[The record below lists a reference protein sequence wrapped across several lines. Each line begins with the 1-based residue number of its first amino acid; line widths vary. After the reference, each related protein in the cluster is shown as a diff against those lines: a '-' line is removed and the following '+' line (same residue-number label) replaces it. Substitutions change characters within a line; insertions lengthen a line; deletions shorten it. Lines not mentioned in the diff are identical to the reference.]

1 MAEIGSALSQPPIT
15 LINTAGA
22 LTQKHFQKTLVDS
35 VFKPS
40 PMFWRLTRLGRKFTG
55 GSLVWP
61 LINQEELTG
70 GAYWGAQLLSTDVT
84 DSIQPAELQWKAYQ
98 QLIAIPVLDAVLNQG
113 MQAVA
118 NLVRSKEEVAF
129 GSLLQKLNRAVQR
142 IAPQNTAIDLDGVPI
157 ALADTGAYA
166 GVPIQSNAVTGF
178 VWRTNGGNGVTAAP
192 AGGITLPNL
201 QTDYGRATYGNE
213 EPTLIATTQAGYN
226 TYWGLLTNNQRFIED
241 EETTRGGFRNL
252 MFNRAVVLHDQF
264 VPSGELQMYT
274 EKYVRPVF
282 HPFDHFRIDPFI
294 QPTNQRV
301 IVSHVWLTMNLQFLS
316 LRQHAR
322 QTGLANA

>member
-1 MAEIGSALSQPPIT
+1 
-15 LINTAGA
+15 
-22 LTQKHFQKTLVDS
+22 
-35 VFKPS
+35 
-40 PMFWRLTRLGRKFTG
+40 
-55 GSLVWP
+55 
-61 LINQEELTG
+61 
-70 GAYWGAQLLSTDVT
+70 
-84 DSIQPAELQWKAYQ
+84 
-98 QLIAIPVLDAVLNQG
+98 

-157 ALADTGAYA
+157 ALADTGTYA

-192 AGGITLPNL
+192 VGGITLANL

-264 VPSGELQMYT
+264 VPTGEAQMYT

-301 IVSHVWLTMNLQFLS
+301 IVSHVWLTMNMQFLS

-322 QTGLANA
+322 ITGLTNA